1 MIIQRFFNL
10 RILAGVLGLGGVVA
24 IVTGL
29 GVQWQWPWQQ
39 TVLISV
45 MGAGIWLLI
54 VINWSGSRRG
64 ELGDYKLLASGDD
77 MNEKEVQA
85 EEEDKQPLL
94 KVEDTASAKKQID
107 PTSELLLVDG
117 KLNEDEKREWLD
129 WLLREQQR

>member
-10 RILAGVLGLGGVVA
+10 RILAGVLGLVGVVA

-29 GVQWQWPWQQ
+29 GVQWQWPWRQ

-77 MNEKEVQA
+77 MNEIEVQA

-94 KVEDTASAKKQID
+94 KVENTVGAKKQID